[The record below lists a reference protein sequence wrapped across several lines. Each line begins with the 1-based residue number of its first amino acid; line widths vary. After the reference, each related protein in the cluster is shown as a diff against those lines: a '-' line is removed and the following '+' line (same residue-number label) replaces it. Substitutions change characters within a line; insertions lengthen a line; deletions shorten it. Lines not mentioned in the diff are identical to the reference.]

1 MLDNGMAKYEKKKV
15 IIKEWYGPEED
26 SDHNDYLPPHVSLD
40 KELLVKLME
49 YSQKNPT
56 LKMDELWTLADKMQ
70 NLSHHNSFMKPH
82 ILKAEELEALLTK

>member
-1 MLDNGMAKYEKKKV
+1 MAKYEKKKV

-26 SDHNDYLPPHVSLD
+26 HNDYSPPHVSLD
-40 KELLVKLME
+40 KELLVRLME
-49 YSQKNPT
+49 YAQKNPDV
-56 LKMDELWTLADKMQ
+56 KMDEFWMLADKMQ